1 MKQII
6 RMAPGLL
13 STLALGAL
21 LLLQGCSPAETA
33 TADTTDSPPS
43 VNEASGEA
51 NAPEGFRIADGFRV
65 ERLYSVPR
73 DEQGSWVSLAVDPR
87 GRLITSDQYG
97 PLYRVTPPPIG
108 ETGPVV
114 VEALELQIR
123 DADGEPVGR
132 PIGAAQGLKYAFES
146 LFVMVAADGFG
157 SGPGLY
163 RLTDT
168 TGDDHYD
175 TAQHLLPLRGEGE
188 HGPHSIRL
196 SPDGERLFIVAG
208 NFTGMPPYVR
218 TRVPPQWDEDLLLPR
233 LWDARG
239 HAVGVLAPGGYIASL
254 KPDGSDV
261 QIHSTGYRNAY
272 DIAFNQLGDLFA
284 YDSDME
290 WDIGAPWYRPTRVNH
305 ATSGSELGW
314 RSGSGKWPDHY
325 PDSTPAL
332 VDMGVGSPTAVTF
345 GYDAA
350 FPARYR
356 EALFLADW
364 SFGKLDIVRIHPEG
378 SSYRA
383 DEPEPFLSG
392 SPLAITALRGNPH
405 DGAMYFTTGGRNSQS
420 DLYRITYAGSEPPEP
435 MEAPGFAGPDVE
447 RLHLLRRELETF
459 HGREDD
465 RAIDAAWPHLNH
477 EDRFIRYAARV
488 AIEHQPVSRW
498 QDLALEASDPRTS
511 IEAVI
516 ALARQGT
523 PELQAALVE
532 QLNRLDF
539 GELSRPER
547 LAFLRAYQLIFTRM
561 GEPEADLRTG
571 AVEQLDPLFPAASQA
586 ENRELSR
593 LAVYLKMPRAVE
605 RTLNLMENSETVEDQ
620 IHYAKVLSAAE
631 TGWSPEKRERYFS
644 WFTSAGRTRGGASF
658 LGFLRDIRNNAEA
671 TLSETERTA
680 LAALLE
686 VEIESQAAP
695 GDLAAAPYQRHW
707 SVDELVEAVTP
718 QEKLEGVSFD
728 AARQAFSLGA
738 CFACHRV
745 AGQGGVS
752 GPDLTLVAQRFSVRD
767 IAEKIVY
774 PNTNVSDQYAD
785 TVFVLDDGSRVIGRV
800 ANLRQNDL
808 MIVTD
813 PFAPGD
819 LTGIRRDR
827 IVEQHPSPI
836 SPMPPAL
843 TNRLNE
849 EQVRALFAFML
860 SAGDPEHPFFAD
872 PD

>member
-1 MKQII
+1 M
-6 RMAPGLL
+6 GV
-13 STLALGAL
+13 L
-21 LLLQGCSPAETA
+21 LLLQGCSPAETVPG
-33 TADTTDSPPS
+33 DSTDAPS
-43 VNEASGEA
+43 SISEARVEA

-73 DEQGSWVSLAVDPR
+73 EEQGSWVSLAVDPR

-108 ETGPVV
+108 ETGPVL
-114 VEALELQIR
+114 VEALEVLVR
-123 DADGEPVGR
+123 DEEGDPAGR
-132 PIGAAQGLKYAFES
+132 PIGGAQGLKYAFDS
-146 LFVMVAADGFG
+146 LYVMVAADGFG

-163 RLTDT
+163 RLTDS
-168 TGDDHYD
+168 TGDDQFD

-261 QIHSTGYRNAY
+261 HIHSTGYRNAY
-272 DIAFNQLGDLFA
+272 DIAFNQHGDLFA

-290 WDIGAPWYRPTRVNH
+290 WDIGTPWYRPTRVNH

-314 RSGSGKWPDHY
+314 RSGSGKWPDYY
-325 PDSTPAL
+325 PDSTPAFL
-332 VDMGVGSPTAVTF
+332 DMGVGSPTAVTF

-364 SFGKLDIVRIHPEG
+364 SFGKLDIARIHPEG

-383 DEPEPFLSG
+383 EEPEPFLSG
-392 SPLAITALRGNPH
+392 SPLAITALRANPH
-405 DGAMYFTTGGRNSQS
+405 DGAMYFTTGGRSSQS
-420 DLYRITYAGSEPPEP
+420 ELYRITYVGNEPVQP
-435 MEAPGFAGPDVE
+435 MEAAGFTDPEVE

-459 HGREDD
+459 HGMEDD
-465 RAIDAAWPHLNH
+465 RAVDAAWPHLNH
-477 EDRFIRYAARV
+477 EDRLIRYAARV
-488 AIEHQPVSRW
+488 AIEHQPVDRW
-498 QDLALEASDPRTS
+498 RDRALEASDPRTS

-516 ALARQGT
+516 ALARQGS
-523 PELQAALVE
+523 PELQAPLVE
-532 QLNRLDF
+532 KLQRLDF
-539 GELSRPER
+539 TELSRMER

-561 GEPEADLRTG
+561 GEPEGDLRAG
-571 AVEQLDPLFPAASQA
+571 ALAQLDPLFPAASRE

-631 TGWSPEKRERYFS
+631 TGWSPEQRARYFS

-671 TLSETERTA
+671 TLSETERSA

-686 VEIESQAAP
+686 VEIESQAVP

-707 SVDELVEAVTP
+707 SVDQLTEAVTP
-718 QEKLEGVSFD
+718 REKLEGVSFD
-728 AARQAFSLGA
+728 QARQAFSLGA
-738 CFACHRV
+738 CFACHRI
-745 AGQGGVS
+745 AGQGGIS
-752 GPDLTLVAQRFSVRD
+752 GPDLTRVAQRFSVRD

-785 TVFVLDDGSRVIGRV
+785 TVFVLEDGSQIIGRV
-800 ANLRQNDL
+800 ANLSQDSL
-808 MIVTD
+808 MIITD

-819 LTGIRRDR
+819 LTQIRRDR
-827 IVEQHPSPI
+827 IVEQYRSPL

-843 TNRLNE
+843 TNRLDE